1 MKFHSFLNSINSNKP
16 QPDSLNVKEL
26 ISKLDIMFDEK
37 LSHEFKNILN
47 FPRNKFLDTII
58 SQVKKFL
65 DEQYGNDIYKN
76 EKFINFFTS
85 SCNNLEDKYNT
96 YMDELNQILQDYDNK
111 KSKIN
116 DNSFFFS
123 KFRKHCIKTDTF
135 AMHKCSD
142 NAIGYYII
150 SEKKFKKR
158 LGGQSSF
165 QYLICN
171 KCKTVFFTSKFLNY
185 CKNCNESYLSSVLN
199 HNENPDL
206 LLVTLKNPHCDTLVN
221 EKIKCQ
227 KCNNNFLYLNM
238 KLNKLQCKNKSCTYN
253 ETPYDMKWNCNIC
266 EESFYS
272 NIKIYNPV
280 EVQEIKDVINLTLL
294 LKKRAHPKN
303 ISCCKNINV
312 LNQNFFHKKDCQ
324 GLLFFGEYNSKI
336 IIVCEKCKAINFLLK
351 FIWTCPL
358 CGKRFKDKNILN
370 NNNNEGIRQKLIS
383 YKSRIIQKEENNK
396 NENNNENKKLRY
408 NKSLGR
414 GNKETLSSLLRRKSD
429 LSLDKKEKNVNMKT
443 EINMQMVEN
452 NPKTFNIKNLKFGD
466 NKNNTIT
473 DNNIKIIQLDSTK
486 VDKTTNFNTIN
497 EHKLKKSLS
506 EPHNLQNSYKKT
518 PIFEKKI
525 SNIDTIKEENDIK
538 NNSPQ
543 KRLQNVNGYKLRE
556 LTIQNE
562 GGMRHK
568 SKRIFYKNEEN
579 KKENCL
585 SPRIKNNLFIDVSK
599 YSNTLSNDNNEN
611 NNEYKKEKNIF
622 GKNKIIINE
631 KTSNLN
637 FENIQRHI
645 NEFNSKNDDSK
656 THIESKT
663 KQNIFNVYE
672 SKKEKENN
680 NKYIFNKRKNETNP
694 IQNKND
700 NDNQSNNNKNNI
712 NQTFYSRQKF
722 KNDKTQNK
730 LNTQDNNLLARDSNK
745 NSHTTKI
752 ITKENN
758 NNEEHIE
765 LNKNNLIKETNNTIK
780 IRKNKEGN
788 DMDNREE
795 NGQKEKLRTFRY
807 RSIIKY
813 KIEKE
818 KEKQEE
824 KNKLIDFNKNKE
836 ENKNSINNEEKESRL
851 NLRIYNNRFNKRDSY
866 RENFKTFNTKKE
878 EEENKD
884 IKERKTVKSRKEI
897 LKEKEKNDNMNLI
910 TEKKEKETINK
921 LNLNTFD
928 IQENKRYTINDKIL
942 DSHQETLKTKDN
954 TISRYTKDSY
964 TSKDNNAI
972 QVNKIVNRFNNIHK
986 YRDLYNKNNENKE
999 IKNDINNNIKINEN
1013 KYNTEIMPRY
1023 NIRKT
1028 RKEYFNERNKNNNE
1042 NLKNETTE
1050 TKINISNKR
1059 EILTRTS
1066 FQTNKKSTIIMNSKN
1081 TDIEK
1086 EEDIPIFDKDLRKNK
1101 IKYAQLQY
1109 QLKSILYNS
1118 CLPKF
1123 NIDYYIIKDQ
1133 IGTGS
1138 FGVIY
1143 QVYNIKTR
1151 CKFALKK
1158 IFSPDIPT
1166 LRNFVKKLELLH
1178 QNPHDNILD
1187 LIGVCIQCVDITN
1200 YILYVLMDLAQKDW
1214 DKEINYRAKV
1224 RKYYSEIELLN
1235 ILRQLNSA
1243 LFFLEK
1249 DKKIA
1254 HRDIKPENILIFN
1267 NNIYKIGDFGEAKE
1281 NKIPK
1286 QFNTL
1291 RGTEL
1296 YMSPILYKSL
1306 HENKEDVKHNP
1317 FKSDMFSLGYCF
1329 IYAASLNL
1337 DIIFKIRDINNT
1349 FSLRKI
1355 LMKEF
1360 NRRYS
1365 EKFVNLILKMI
1376 CFDEEKRIDF
1386 IDLEKILKEQF

>member
-1 MKFHSFLNSINSNKP
+1 
-16 QPDSLNVKEL
+16 
-26 ISKLDIMFDEK
+26 
-37 LSHEFKNILN
+37 
-47 FPRNKFLDTII
+47 
-58 SQVKKFL
+58 
-65 DEQYGNDIYKN
+65 
-76 EKFINFFTS
+76 
-85 SCNNLEDKYNT
+85 
-96 YMDELNQILQDYDNK
+96 
-111 KSKIN
+111 
-116 DNSFFFS
+116 
-123 KFRKHCIKTDTF
+123 
-135 AMHKCSD
+135 
-142 NAIGYYII
+142 
-150 SEKKFKKR
+150 
-158 LGGQSSF
+158 
-165 QYLICN
+165 
-171 KCKTVFFTSKFLNY
+171 
-185 CKNCNESYLSSVLN
+185 
-199 HNENPDL
+199 
-206 LLVTLKNPHCDTLVN
+206 
-221 EKIKCQ
+221 
-227 KCNNNFLYLNM
+227 
-238 KLNKLQCKNKSCTYN
+238 
-253 ETPYDMKWNCNIC
+253 
-266 EESFYS
+266 
-272 NIKIYNPV
+272 
-280 EVQEIKDVINLTLL
+280 
-294 LKKRAHPKN
+294 
-303 ISCCKNINV
+303 
-312 LNQNFFHKKDCQ
+312 
-324 GLLFFGEYNSKI
+324 
-336 IIVCEKCKAINFLLK
+336 
-351 FIWTCPL
+351 
-358 CGKRFKDKNILN
+358 
-370 NNNNEGIRQKLIS
+370 
-383 YKSRIIQKEENNK
+383 
-396 NENNNENKKLRY
+396 
-408 NKSLGR
+408 
-414 GNKETLSSLLRRKSD
+414 
-429 LSLDKKEKNVNMKT
+429 
-443 EINMQMVEN
+443 
-452 NPKTFNIKNLKFGD
+452 
-466 NKNNTIT
+466 
-473 DNNIKIIQLDSTK
+473 
-486 VDKTTNFNTIN
+486 
-497 EHKLKKSLS
+497 
-506 EPHNLQNSYKKT
+506 
-518 PIFEKKI
+518 
-525 SNIDTIKEENDIK
+525 
-538 NNSPQ
+538 
-543 KRLQNVNGYKLRE
+543 
-556 LTIQNE
+556 
-562 GGMRHK
+562 
-568 SKRIFYKNEEN
+568 
-579 KKENCL
+579 
-585 SPRIKNNLFIDVSK
+585 
-599 YSNTLSNDNNEN
+599 
-611 NNEYKKEKNIF
+611 
-622 GKNKIIINE
+622 
-631 KTSNLN
+631 
-637 FENIQRHI
+637 
-645 NEFNSKNDDSK
+645 
-656 THIESKT
+656 
-663 KQNIFNVYE
+663 
-672 SKKEKENN
+672 
-680 NKYIFNKRKNETNP
+680 
-694 IQNKND
+694 
-700 NDNQSNNNKNNI
+700 
-712 NQTFYSRQKF
+712 
-722 KNDKTQNK
+722 
-730 LNTQDNNLLARDSNK
+730 
-745 NSHTTKI
+745 
-752 ITKENN
+752 
-758 NNEEHIE
+758 
-765 LNKNNLIKETNNTIK
+765 
-780 IRKNKEGN
+780 
-788 DMDNREE
+788 MDNREE

-851 NLRIYNNRFNKRDSY
+851 NLRIYNSRFNKRDSY
-866 RENFKTFNTKKE
+866 MEKLKTFNTKKE

-928 IQENKRYTINDKIL
+928 IQENKRYTINDKFL

-964 TSKDNNAI
+964 ISKDNNEI

-986 YRDLYNKNNENKE
+986 YRDLYNNNNENKE

-1376 CFDEEKRIDF
+1376 CFDEDKRIDF

>member
-1 MKFHSFLNSINSNKP
+1 M
-16 QPDSLNVKEL
+16 
-26 ISKLDIMFDEK
+26 EK
-37 LSHEFKNILN
+37 L
-47 FPRNKFLDTII
+47 
-58 SQVKKFL
+58 
-65 DEQYGNDIYKN
+65 
-76 EKFINFFTS
+76 
-85 SCNNLEDKYNT
+85 
-96 YMDELNQILQDYDNK
+96 
-111 KSKIN
+111 
-116 DNSFFFS
+116 
-123 KFRKHCIKTDTF
+123 
-135 AMHKCSD
+135 
-142 NAIGYYII
+142 
-150 SEKKFKKR
+150 
-158 LGGQSSF
+158 
-165 QYLICN
+165 
-171 KCKTVFFTSKFLNY
+171 
-185 CKNCNESYLSSVLN
+185 
-199 HNENPDL
+199 
-206 LLVTLKNPHCDTLVN
+206 
-221 EKIKCQ
+221 
-227 KCNNNFLYLNM
+227 
-238 KLNKLQCKNKSCTYN
+238 
-253 ETPYDMKWNCNIC
+253 
-266 EESFYS
+266 
-272 NIKIYNPV
+272 
-280 EVQEIKDVINLTLL
+280 
-294 LKKRAHPKN
+294 
-303 ISCCKNINV
+303 
-312 LNQNFFHKKDCQ
+312 
-324 GLLFFGEYNSKI
+324 
-336 IIVCEKCKAINFLLK
+336 
-351 FIWTCPL
+351 
-358 CGKRFKDKNILN
+358 
-370 NNNNEGIRQKLIS
+370 
-383 YKSRIIQKEENNK
+383 
-396 NENNNENKKLRY
+396 
-408 NKSLGR
+408 
-414 GNKETLSSLLRRKSD
+414 
-429 LSLDKKEKNVNMKT
+429 
-443 EINMQMVEN
+443 
-452 NPKTFNIKNLKFGD
+452 
-466 NKNNTIT
+466 
-473 DNNIKIIQLDSTK
+473 
-486 VDKTTNFNTIN
+486 
-497 EHKLKKSLS
+497 
-506 EPHNLQNSYKKT
+506 
-518 PIFEKKI
+518 
-525 SNIDTIKEENDIK
+525 
-538 NNSPQ
+538 
-543 KRLQNVNGYKLRE
+543 
-556 LTIQNE
+556 
-562 GGMRHK
+562 
-568 SKRIFYKNEEN
+568 
-579 KKENCL
+579 
-585 SPRIKNNLFIDVSK
+585 
-599 YSNTLSNDNNEN
+599 
-611 NNEYKKEKNIF
+611 
-622 GKNKIIINE
+622 
-631 KTSNLN
+631 
-637 FENIQRHI
+637 
-645 NEFNSKNDDSK
+645 
-656 THIESKT
+656 
-663 KQNIFNVYE
+663 
-672 SKKEKENN
+672 
-680 NKYIFNKRKNETNP
+680 
-694 IQNKND
+694 
-700 NDNQSNNNKNNI
+700 
-712 NQTFYSRQKF
+712 
-722 KNDKTQNK
+722 
-730 LNTQDNNLLARDSNK
+730 
-745 NSHTTKI
+745 
-752 ITKENN
+752 
-758 NNEEHIE
+758 
-765 LNKNNLIKETNNTIK
+765 
-780 IRKNKEGN
+780 
-788 DMDNREE
+788 
-795 NGQKEKLRTFRY
+795 
-807 RSIIKY
+807 
-813 KIEKE
+813 
-818 KEKQEE
+818 
-824 KNKLIDFNKNKE
+824 
-836 ENKNSINNEEKESRL
+836 
-851 NLRIYNNRFNKRDSY
+851 
-866 RENFKTFNTKKE
+866 KTFNTKKE

-928 IQENKRYTINDKIL
+928 IQENKRYTINDKFL

-964 TSKDNNAI
+964 ISKDNNEI

-986 YRDLYNKNNENKE
+986 YRDLYNNNNENKE

-1023 NIRKT
+1023 SIRKT

>member
-1 MKFHSFLNSINSNKP
+1 
-16 QPDSLNVKEL
+16 
-26 ISKLDIMFDEK
+26 
-37 LSHEFKNILN
+37 
-47 FPRNKFLDTII
+47 
-58 SQVKKFL
+58 
-65 DEQYGNDIYKN
+65 
-76 EKFINFFTS
+76 
-85 SCNNLEDKYNT
+85 
-96 YMDELNQILQDYDNK
+96 
-111 KSKIN
+111 
-116 DNSFFFS
+116 
-123 KFRKHCIKTDTF
+123 
-135 AMHKCSD
+135 
-142 NAIGYYII
+142 
-150 SEKKFKKR
+150 
-158 LGGQSSF
+158 
-165 QYLICN
+165 
-171 KCKTVFFTSKFLNY
+171 
-185 CKNCNESYLSSVLN
+185 
-199 HNENPDL
+199 
-206 LLVTLKNPHCDTLVN
+206 
-221 EKIKCQ
+221 
-227 KCNNNFLYLNM
+227 
-238 KLNKLQCKNKSCTYN
+238 
-253 ETPYDMKWNCNIC
+253 
-266 EESFYS
+266 
-272 NIKIYNPV
+272 
-280 EVQEIKDVINLTLL
+280 
-294 LKKRAHPKN
+294 
-303 ISCCKNINV
+303 
-312 LNQNFFHKKDCQ
+312 
-324 GLLFFGEYNSKI
+324 
-336 IIVCEKCKAINFLLK
+336 
-351 FIWTCPL
+351 
-358 CGKRFKDKNILN
+358 
-370 NNNNEGIRQKLIS
+370 
-383 YKSRIIQKEENNK
+383 
-396 NENNNENKKLRY
+396 
-408 NKSLGR
+408 
-414 GNKETLSSLLRRKSD
+414 
-429 LSLDKKEKNVNMKT
+429 
-443 EINMQMVEN
+443 
-452 NPKTFNIKNLKFGD
+452 
-466 NKNNTIT
+466 
-473 DNNIKIIQLDSTK
+473 
-486 VDKTTNFNTIN
+486 
-497 EHKLKKSLS
+497 
-506 EPHNLQNSYKKT
+506 
-518 PIFEKKI
+518 
-525 SNIDTIKEENDIK
+525 
-538 NNSPQ
+538 
-543 KRLQNVNGYKLRE
+543 
-556 LTIQNE
+556 
-562 GGMRHK
+562 
-568 SKRIFYKNEEN
+568 
-579 KKENCL
+579 
-585 SPRIKNNLFIDVSK
+585 
-599 YSNTLSNDNNEN
+599 
-611 NNEYKKEKNIF
+611 
-622 GKNKIIINE
+622 
-631 KTSNLN
+631 
-637 FENIQRHI
+637 
-645 NEFNSKNDDSK
+645 
-656 THIESKT
+656 
-663 KQNIFNVYE
+663 
-672 SKKEKENN
+672 
-680 NKYIFNKRKNETNP
+680 
-694 IQNKND
+694 
-700 NDNQSNNNKNNI
+700 
-712 NQTFYSRQKF
+712 
-722 KNDKTQNK
+722 
-730 LNTQDNNLLARDSNK
+730 
-745 NSHTTKI
+745 
-752 ITKENN
+752 
-758 NNEEHIE
+758 
-765 LNKNNLIKETNNTIK
+765 
-780 IRKNKEGN
+780 
-788 DMDNREE
+788 
-795 NGQKEKLRTFRY
+795 
-807 RSIIKY
+807 
-813 KIEKE
+813 
-818 KEKQEE
+818 
-824 KNKLIDFNKNKE
+824 
-836 ENKNSINNEEKESRL
+836 
-851 NLRIYNNRFNKRDSY
+851 
-866 RENFKTFNTKKE
+866 
-878 EEENKD
+878 
-884 IKERKTVKSRKEI
+884 
-897 LKEKEKNDNMNLI
+897 MNLI

-928 IQENKRYTINDKIL
+928 IQENKRYTINDKFL

-1023 NIRKT
+1023 SIRKT
-1028 RKEYFNERNKNNNE
+1028 RKEYFNERNKNNKE

>member
-1 MKFHSFLNSINSNKP
+1 
-16 QPDSLNVKEL
+16 
-26 ISKLDIMFDEK
+26 
-37 LSHEFKNILN
+37 
-47 FPRNKFLDTII
+47 
-58 SQVKKFL
+58 
-65 DEQYGNDIYKN
+65 
-76 EKFINFFTS
+76 
-85 SCNNLEDKYNT
+85 
-96 YMDELNQILQDYDNK
+96 
-111 KSKIN
+111 
-116 DNSFFFS
+116 
-123 KFRKHCIKTDTF
+123 
-135 AMHKCSD
+135 
-142 NAIGYYII
+142 
-150 SEKKFKKR
+150 
-158 LGGQSSF
+158 
-165 QYLICN
+165 
-171 KCKTVFFTSKFLNY
+171 
-185 CKNCNESYLSSVLN
+185 
-199 HNENPDL
+199 
-206 LLVTLKNPHCDTLVN
+206 
-221 EKIKCQ
+221 
-227 KCNNNFLYLNM
+227 
-238 KLNKLQCKNKSCTYN
+238 
-253 ETPYDMKWNCNIC
+253 
-266 EESFYS
+266 
-272 NIKIYNPV
+272 
-280 EVQEIKDVINLTLL
+280 
-294 LKKRAHPKN
+294 
-303 ISCCKNINV
+303 
-312 LNQNFFHKKDCQ
+312 
-324 GLLFFGEYNSKI
+324 
-336 IIVCEKCKAINFLLK
+336 
-351 FIWTCPL
+351 
-358 CGKRFKDKNILN
+358 
-370 NNNNEGIRQKLIS
+370 
-383 YKSRIIQKEENNK
+383 
-396 NENNNENKKLRY
+396 
-408 NKSLGR
+408 
-414 GNKETLSSLLRRKSD
+414 
-429 LSLDKKEKNVNMKT
+429 
-443 EINMQMVEN
+443 
-452 NPKTFNIKNLKFGD
+452 
-466 NKNNTIT
+466 
-473 DNNIKIIQLDSTK
+473 
-486 VDKTTNFNTIN
+486 
-497 EHKLKKSLS
+497 
-506 EPHNLQNSYKKT
+506 
-518 PIFEKKI
+518 
-525 SNIDTIKEENDIK
+525 
-538 NNSPQ
+538 
-543 KRLQNVNGYKLRE
+543 
-556 LTIQNE
+556 
-562 GGMRHK
+562 
-568 SKRIFYKNEEN
+568 
-579 KKENCL
+579 
-585 SPRIKNNLFIDVSK
+585 
-599 YSNTLSNDNNEN
+599 
-611 NNEYKKEKNIF
+611 
-622 GKNKIIINE
+622 
-631 KTSNLN
+631 
-637 FENIQRHI
+637 
-645 NEFNSKNDDSK
+645 
-656 THIESKT
+656 
-663 KQNIFNVYE
+663 
-672 SKKEKENN
+672 
-680 NKYIFNKRKNETNP
+680 
-694 IQNKND
+694 
-700 NDNQSNNNKNNI
+700 
-712 NQTFYSRQKF
+712 
-722 KNDKTQNK
+722 
-730 LNTQDNNLLARDSNK
+730 
-745 NSHTTKI
+745 
-752 ITKENN
+752 
-758 NNEEHIE
+758 
-765 LNKNNLIKETNNTIK
+765 
-780 IRKNKEGN
+780 
-788 DMDNREE
+788 MDNREE

-851 NLRIYNNRFNKRDSY
+851 NLRIYNSRFNKRDSY
-866 RENFKTFNTKKE
+866 MEKLKTFNTKKE

-910 TEKKEKETINK
+910 TERKEKEIINK

-928 IQENKRYTINDKIL
+928 IQENKRYTINDKFL

-964 TSKDNNAI
+964 ISKDNNEI

-986 YRDLYNKNNENKE
+986 YRDLYNNNNENKE

>member
-1 MKFHSFLNSINSNKP
+1 
-16 QPDSLNVKEL
+16 
-26 ISKLDIMFDEK
+26 
-37 LSHEFKNILN
+37 
-47 FPRNKFLDTII
+47 
-58 SQVKKFL
+58 
-65 DEQYGNDIYKN
+65 
-76 EKFINFFTS
+76 
-85 SCNNLEDKYNT
+85 
-96 YMDELNQILQDYDNK
+96 
-111 KSKIN
+111 
-116 DNSFFFS
+116 
-123 KFRKHCIKTDTF
+123 
-135 AMHKCSD
+135 
-142 NAIGYYII
+142 
-150 SEKKFKKR
+150 
-158 LGGQSSF
+158 
-165 QYLICN
+165 
-171 KCKTVFFTSKFLNY
+171 
-185 CKNCNESYLSSVLN
+185 
-199 HNENPDL
+199 
-206 LLVTLKNPHCDTLVN
+206 
-221 EKIKCQ
+221 
-227 KCNNNFLYLNM
+227 
-238 KLNKLQCKNKSCTYN
+238 
-253 ETPYDMKWNCNIC
+253 
-266 EESFYS
+266 
-272 NIKIYNPV
+272 
-280 EVQEIKDVINLTLL
+280 
-294 LKKRAHPKN
+294 
-303 ISCCKNINV
+303 
-312 LNQNFFHKKDCQ
+312 
-324 GLLFFGEYNSKI
+324 
-336 IIVCEKCKAINFLLK
+336 
-351 FIWTCPL
+351 
-358 CGKRFKDKNILN
+358 
-370 NNNNEGIRQKLIS
+370 
-383 YKSRIIQKEENNK
+383 
-396 NENNNENKKLRY
+396 
-408 NKSLGR
+408 
-414 GNKETLSSLLRRKSD
+414 
-429 LSLDKKEKNVNMKT
+429 
-443 EINMQMVEN
+443 
-452 NPKTFNIKNLKFGD
+452 
-466 NKNNTIT
+466 
-473 DNNIKIIQLDSTK
+473 
-486 VDKTTNFNTIN
+486 
-497 EHKLKKSLS
+497 
-506 EPHNLQNSYKKT
+506 
-518 PIFEKKI
+518 
-525 SNIDTIKEENDIK
+525 
-538 NNSPQ
+538 
-543 KRLQNVNGYKLRE
+543 
-556 LTIQNE
+556 
-562 GGMRHK
+562 MRHK

-585 SPRIKNNLFIDVSK
+585 SPRIKNNLFINNSK

-645 NEFNSKNDDSK
+645 NEFNSKNDNSK

-663 KQNIFNVYE
+663 KQNTFNVYE

-722 KNDKTQNK
+722 KIDKTQNK
-730 LNTQDNNLLARDSNK
+730 LNTQDNNLLVRDSNK
-745 NSHTTKI
+745 NLYMTKI

-758 NNEEHIE
+758 NNEDHIE

-780 IRKNKEGN
+780 IRKNKENN

-795 NGQKEKLRTFRY
+795 NGQKDKLRTFRY

-813 KIEKE
+813 KTEKE
-818 KEKQEE
+818 KEKKEE
-824 KNKLIDFNKNKE
+824 KNKLIDYNKNKE

-851 NLRIYNNRFNKRDSY
+851 NLRIYNSRFNKRDSY

-928 IQENKRYTINDKIL
+928 IQENKRYTINDKFL

-1023 NIRKT
+1023 SIRKT

>member
-1 MKFHSFLNSINSNKP
+1 MK
-16 QPDSLNVKEL
+16 
-26 ISKLDIMFDEK
+26 EK
-37 LSHEFKNILN
+37 LKFKN
-47 FPRNKFLDTII
+47 
-58 SQVKKFL
+58 
-65 DEQYGNDIYKN
+65 
-76 EKFINFFTS
+76 
-85 SCNNLEDKYNT
+85 
-96 YMDELNQILQDYDNK
+96 
-111 KSKIN
+111 
-116 DNSFFFS
+116 
-123 KFRKHCIKTDTF
+123 
-135 AMHKCSD
+135 
-142 NAIGYYII
+142 
-150 SEKKFKKR
+150 
-158 LGGQSSF
+158 
-165 QYLICN
+165 
-171 KCKTVFFTSKFLNY
+171 
-185 CKNCNESYLSSVLN
+185 
-199 HNENPDL
+199 
-206 LLVTLKNPHCDTLVN
+206 
-221 EKIKCQ
+221 
-227 KCNNNFLYLNM
+227 
-238 KLNKLQCKNKSCTYN
+238 
-253 ETPYDMKWNCNIC
+253 
-266 EESFYS
+266 
-272 NIKIYNPV
+272 
-280 EVQEIKDVINLTLL
+280 
-294 LKKRAHPKN
+294 
-303 ISCCKNINV
+303 
-312 LNQNFFHKKDCQ
+312 
-324 GLLFFGEYNSKI
+324 
-336 IIVCEKCKAINFLLK
+336 
-351 FIWTCPL
+351 
-358 CGKRFKDKNILN
+358 
-370 NNNNEGIRQKLIS
+370 
-383 YKSRIIQKEENNK
+383 
-396 NENNNENKKLRY
+396 
-408 NKSLGR
+408 
-414 GNKETLSSLLRRKSD
+414 
-429 LSLDKKEKNVNMKT
+429 
-443 EINMQMVEN
+443 
-452 NPKTFNIKNLKFGD
+452 
-466 NKNNTIT
+466 
-473 DNNIKIIQLDSTK
+473 
-486 VDKTTNFNTIN
+486 
-497 EHKLKKSLS
+497 
-506 EPHNLQNSYKKT
+506 
-518 PIFEKKI
+518 
-525 SNIDTIKEENDIK
+525 
-538 NNSPQ
+538 
-543 KRLQNVNGYKLRE
+543 
-556 LTIQNE
+556 
-562 GGMRHK
+562 
-568 SKRIFYKNEEN
+568 
-579 KKENCL
+579 
-585 SPRIKNNLFIDVSK
+585 
-599 YSNTLSNDNNEN
+599 
-611 NNEYKKEKNIF
+611 
-622 GKNKIIINE
+622 
-631 KTSNLN
+631 
-637 FENIQRHI
+637 
-645 NEFNSKNDDSK
+645 
-656 THIESKT
+656 
-663 KQNIFNVYE
+663 
-672 SKKEKENN
+672 EKENN
-680 NKYIFNKRKNETNP
+680 NKYIFNKRKNETNT

-700 NDNQSNNNKNNI
+700 NDNQSNNNNKKNI

-745 NSHTTKI
+745 NSHTTNI

-780 IRKNKEGN
+780 IRKNKESN

-813 KIEKE
+813 KTEKE

-928 IQENKRYTINDKIL
+928 IQENKRYTINDKFL

-964 TSKDNNAI
+964 ISKDNNEI

-1023 NIRKT
+1023 SIRKT

-1376 CFDEEKRIDF
+1376 CFDEEKKIDF
-1386 IDLEKILKEQF
+1386 IDIEKILKDQL

>member
-1 MKFHSFLNSINSNKP
+1 
-16 QPDSLNVKEL
+16 
-26 ISKLDIMFDEK
+26 
-37 LSHEFKNILN
+37 
-47 FPRNKFLDTII
+47 
-58 SQVKKFL
+58 
-65 DEQYGNDIYKN
+65 
-76 EKFINFFTS
+76 
-85 SCNNLEDKYNT
+85 
-96 YMDELNQILQDYDNK
+96 
-111 KSKIN
+111 
-116 DNSFFFS
+116 
-123 KFRKHCIKTDTF
+123 
-135 AMHKCSD
+135 
-142 NAIGYYII
+142 
-150 SEKKFKKR
+150 
-158 LGGQSSF
+158 
-165 QYLICN
+165 
-171 KCKTVFFTSKFLNY
+171 
-185 CKNCNESYLSSVLN
+185 
-199 HNENPDL
+199 
-206 LLVTLKNPHCDTLVN
+206 
-221 EKIKCQ
+221 
-227 KCNNNFLYLNM
+227 
-238 KLNKLQCKNKSCTYN
+238 
-253 ETPYDMKWNCNIC
+253 
-266 EESFYS
+266 
-272 NIKIYNPV
+272 
-280 EVQEIKDVINLTLL
+280 
-294 LKKRAHPKN
+294 
-303 ISCCKNINV
+303 
-312 LNQNFFHKKDCQ
+312 
-324 GLLFFGEYNSKI
+324 
-336 IIVCEKCKAINFLLK
+336 
-351 FIWTCPL
+351 
-358 CGKRFKDKNILN
+358 
-370 NNNNEGIRQKLIS
+370 
-383 YKSRIIQKEENNK
+383 
-396 NENNNENKKLRY
+396 
-408 NKSLGR
+408 
-414 GNKETLSSLLRRKSD
+414 
-429 LSLDKKEKNVNMKT
+429 
-443 EINMQMVEN
+443 
-452 NPKTFNIKNLKFGD
+452 
-466 NKNNTIT
+466 
-473 DNNIKIIQLDSTK
+473 
-486 VDKTTNFNTIN
+486 
-497 EHKLKKSLS
+497 
-506 EPHNLQNSYKKT
+506 
-518 PIFEKKI
+518 
-525 SNIDTIKEENDIK
+525 
-538 NNSPQ
+538 
-543 KRLQNVNGYKLRE
+543 
-556 LTIQNE
+556 
-562 GGMRHK
+562 MRHK

-824 KNKLIDFNKNKE
+824 KNKLIDYNKNKE

-851 NLRIYNNRFNKRDSY
+851 NLRIYNSRFNKRDSY
-866 RENFKTFNTKKE
+866 MEKLKTFNTKKE

-910 TEKKEKETINK
+910 TERKEKEIINK

-928 IQENKRYTINDKIL
+928 IQENKRYTINDKFL

-964 TSKDNNAI
+964 ISKDNNEI

-986 YRDLYNKNNENKE
+986 YRDLYNNNNENKE

-1023 NIRKT
+1023 SIRKT
-1028 RKEYFNERNKNNNE
+1028 RKEYFNERNKNNKE

-1066 FQTNKKSTIIMNSKN
+1066 FQTNRKSTIIMNSKN